1 MACKRPDLPGSIQ
14 IGTPM
19 YSILCKKKHTKSPTF
34 LISQR
39 ETFFLFLSSRKSFS
53 LQESKP
59 ESSRREYFGVWTS
72 LNSESLNVASLN
84 TSSLNAPNAEIFRSS
99 TDTEERR
106 LKFRLWTAQQHSIC
120 KSQDFGFSWLYAMI
134 RWCDA
139 AEMAGEIRKFEEW
152 SEIFVSLVASNLAET
167 S

>member
-1 MACKRPDLPGSIQ
+1 MVSVDGLQTARSAPDLFRSVHQCIQ
-14 IGTPM
+14 YYAKRNTPKALLFWFRKEKLF
-19 YSILCKKKHTKSPTF
+19 SCSCHPVKVFLCRRAN
-34 LISQR
+34 QR
-39 ETFFLFLSSRKSFS
+39 ALG
-53 LQESKP
+53 ESTS
-59 ESSRREYFGVWTS
+59 ESERVWTS
-72 LNSESLNVASLN
+72 LN
-84 TSSLNAPNAEIFRSS
+84 TPSLNAPNAEIFRSS

-134 RWCDA
+134 RRCDA